1 MEKNLSPYNTVINIS
16 AFKFSN
22 NFTSCTN
29 ESFFQFILLF
39 DCEIKPN
46 VEKSVMKVMKG
57 PVTYISGL
65 LFGPD
70 DPVLD
75 QFTEL
80 YMAVFKTIPIE
91 KLKPIMVISC

>member
-1 MEKNLSPYNTVINIS
+1 
-16 AFKFSN
+16 
-22 NFTSCTN
+22 
-29 ESFFQFILLF
+29 
-39 DCEIKPN
+39 
-46 VEKSVMKVMKG
+46 MKVMKG
-57 PVTYISGL
+57 PVTYISGF

-80 YMAVFKTIPIE
+80 YMAVFKTVPIE

>member
-1 MEKNLSPYNTVINIS
+1 
-16 AFKFSN
+16 
-22 NFTSCTN
+22 
-29 ESFFQFILLF
+29 
-39 DCEIKPN
+39 
-46 VEKSVMKVMKG
+46 MKVMKG
-57 PVTYISGL
+57 PMTYISGL

-91 KLKPIMVISC
+91 KFKPIMVISC